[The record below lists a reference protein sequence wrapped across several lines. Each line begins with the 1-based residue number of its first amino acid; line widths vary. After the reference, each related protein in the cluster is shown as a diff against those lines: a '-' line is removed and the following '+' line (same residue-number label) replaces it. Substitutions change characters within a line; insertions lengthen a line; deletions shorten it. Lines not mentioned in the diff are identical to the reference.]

1 MGGKSRLS
9 TFIPTVYDMK
19 RKLTS
24 AMAKSLPIKA
34 LPKVMPSKALATKV
48 LSAKVTPD
56 VYNGYQALAKNT
68 NRTVSECL
76 RDSITFVNG
85 RPMLTG
91 EDNIAVPDDLT
102 RTLGAIGGGTVVGI
116 IGYKALKYSL
126 SNRPG
131 NTFTE
136 QEIEAISMLVGVVAG
151 LIVGT
156 GIHKAL
162 SK

>member
-1 MGGKSRLS
+1 
-9 TFIPTVYDMK
+9 
-19 RKLTS
+19 
-24 AMAKSLPIKA
+24 MAKAVPTIT
-34 LPKVMPSKALATKV
+34 PSKALATKV

-85 RPMLTG
+85 KPMLQG
-91 EDNIAVPDDLT
+91 EDKIAVPDDLT

-116 IGYKALKYSL
+116 LGYKALKYTL
-126 SNRPG
+126 SKRQA

-136 QEIEAISMLVGVVAG
+136 GEIEAISMLVGVVAG